1 MGVGVAGQGAVGGAA
16 RLEAARAARGA
27 GAPVSPDLP
36 CSATAASATGDDM
49 LDSYLRKITII
60 I

>member
-27 GAPVSPDLP
+27 GAPVSAHHHSLL
-36 CSATAASATGDDM
+36 SS
-49 LDSYLRKITII
+49 LSS
-60 I
+60 